1 MHRSSKWR
9 SFVGAQGLTALLAL
23 TACTSE
29 GQKGD
34 PGEVGPAG
42 PAGPAGPQGP
52 AGPAGGPA
60 GPKGDT
66 GAEGLSTLVA
76 TTAELP
82 GANCAMGG
90 VKLEVGLDADRN
102 GTLDPAEAVVA
113 LTRYVCNGQQGVRG
127 DTGATGSQGSQGV
140 PGPQGQ
146 QGTQGPQGPDGQ
158 ATLVKTS
165 TEAAGANCATG
176 GVKFEAGSDANRNGM
191 LEAGEV
197 NASLTRYVCNGAQ
210 GPQGIQGVQGTQ
222 GAKGDTGATG
232 TQGIQG
238 IQGAQGNQGLDGVPT
253 VALTTNEAAGANC
266 ATGGVRLQ
274 LGADANRNGVL
285 DAGEVNAS
293 LTRYVC
299 NGAQG
304 IQGIQGAQGNQ
315 GPQGLD
321 GVPTVALTTNE
332 AAGANCATGGVR
344 LQLGADA
351 NRNGV
356 LDAGEV
362 NASLTRY
369 MCNGAQGPQGIQGP
383 QGPSGAVAAYGDGSA
398 GALSVLVGNTLDLSD
413 TAVVNAQPYKT
424 NTQFT
429 IINIAGTLIVPSGTV
444 LRATGGVTVTGT
456 ITVNVGTADTGGG
469 PAVQGVSRG
478 VPGLIHGGMGLPLLA
493 AARLTDPGFEGGGSG
508 DRSINGTGGEGGGSL
523 VIAAQGN
530 VSIPVGGIISANG
543 NSGTNVG
550 STGDVGGP
558 GGGGGGIIVIAAKG
572 NLTVGGSIRANGG
585 AGGPGRDFNAGT
597 NGAGGGGGGGGGII
611 NLISTNPISVTGT
624 VQANGGSAGTDV
636 AGSATTTAGSGGGAC
651 GGDGG
656 DGGGIAIVGNPFT
669 PAQAGSAGHIIQ
681 RTVPSPENLL

>member
-1 MHRSSKWR
+1 
-9 SFVGAQGLTALLAL
+9 V
-23 TACTSE
+23 
-29 GQKGD
+29 
-34 PGEVGPAG
+34 
-42 PAGPAGPQGP
+42 
-52 AGPAGGPA
+52 

-82 GANCAMGG
+82 GANCALGG

-102 GTLDPAEAVVA
+102 GMLDPAEAVVA

-398 GALSVLVGNTLDLSD
+398 GALSVLVGDTLDLSN
-413 TAVVNAQPYKT
+413 TTVVNAQSYKT

-429 IINIAGTLIVPSGTV
+429 TINIAGTLIVPSGTV
-444 LRATGGVTVTGT
+444 LRAMGGVTVSGTLTVNTGT
-456 ITVNVGTADTGGG
+456 EDTGNGAAHPG
-469 PAVQGVSRG
+469 IARG
-478 VPGLIHGGMGLPLLA
+478 VPGTIHGGLGIALLP
-493 AARLTDPGFEGGGSG
+493 AARLTDPPSAAGGAG
-508 DRSINGTGGEGGGSL
+508 DRTINGTGGEGGGAL

-530 VSIPVGGIISANG
+530 VTIPVGGNINANG
-543 NSGTNVG
+543 NAGVT
-550 STGDVGGP
+550 STGGTADLGGP
-558 GGGGGGIIVIAAKG
+558 GGGAGGIIVIAAKG
-572 NLTVGGSIRANGG
+572 NLTVGGNIRANGG
-585 AGGPGRDFNAGT
+585 AGGAGFNGATAGT

-611 NLISTNPISVTGT
+611 NLISANPILVTGT
-624 VQANGGSAGTDV
+624 VQANGGAAGADV
-636 AGSATTTAGSGGGAC
+636 VQTSHTAGGGGGAC

-656 DGGGIAIVGNPFT
+656 DGGGNLVFNTPPFL